1 MAFVLDASA
10 LLAVV
15 FREPGAD
22 AVRTA
27 LKAGAQMSTVNA
39 AEVAS
44 HLFQDGWTAFGVN
57 ALFQGLPIFVLPFD
71 LNTALLCGHY
81 RPLTDHLGLSLGDRA
96 CLATAYLQVGTAL
109 TADRAWTQVGYPR
122 RRLRCIRQ

>member
-1 MAFVLDASA
+1 MPFILDASA

-15 FREPGAD
+15 LKEPGAD
-22 AVRTA
+22 VVLDA
-27 LKAGAQMSTVNA
+27 LNTGARMSAVNA

-44 HLFQDGWTAFGVN
+44 RLYQEGWTTFQVN
-57 ALFQGLPIFVLPFD
+57 DIFQELPVQILPFD

-96 CLATAYLQVGTAL
+96 CLATAYLQSGTAL
-109 TADRAWTQVGYPR
+109 TADRAWAQLDLEGVDIS
-122 RRLRCIRQ
+122 CIR